1 MRSAAPSFSR
11 GRCCRKLVSQK
22 MQAQNWPFCV
32 CCTLYVLRRRPAA
45 RNRAALHIT
54 AFYCDTYIQSN
65 RSMSDFG
72 SVVAHVIGLPK
83 GTSLGDLEG
92 LILPRING
100 RIVAIGL
107 QDEGTANIEFA
118 RMADAGARAPGT
130 PCAPACLPV
139 LPHTP
144 LTRRVLPSSLCAK
157 TEQTHAHGDHKLKG
171 ATSRSSC
178 RRTRRRRR

>member
-1 MRSAAPSFSR
+1 M
-11 GRCCRKLVSQK
+11 
-22 MQAQNWPFCV
+22 
-32 CCTLYVLRRRPAA
+32 TE
-45 RNRAALHIT
+45 
-54 AFYCDTYIQSN
+54 
-65 RSMSDFG
+65 FG

-118 RMADAGARAPGT
+118 RMADAGARAADT
-130 PCAPACLPV
+130 PCAPACLPM
-139 LPHTP
+139 LPRTP
-144 LTRRVLPSSLCAK
+144 LTRRVLSSSLCAK
-157 TEQTHAHGDHKLKG
+157 TEQTHASATTSSKG